1 MRWCGMDGRDKPRGM
16 RLLAGIAAAFAVTLA
31 MSGVLFAQDAPGPA
45 REWVNPDRDPKVAE
59 ALVTAAETGAQADL
73 AVIRHEDQGIRKP
86 DSILDLSCIWDMFDY
101 RGFDILYNP
110 GDALDRIL
118 NLARRRICSEARSVY
133 NRHIGRSLDAG
144 VFAGPVWRVPG
155 ASTRMVYGN
164 TLQDAGI
171 ERERFRRLFGGGG

>member
-1 MRWCGMDGRDKPRGM
+1 MRHWCMDGRDRSRM
-16 RLLAGIAAAFAVTLA
+16 TRLSAGIAAALLVALVMPGGLLA
-31 MSGVLFAQDAPGPA
+31 QGAPGPE
-45 REWVNPDRDPKVAE
+45 REWVNPDCDPQVAE
-59 ALVTAAETGAQADL
+59 ALVTAAEMGAQADL
-73 AVIRHEDQGIRKP
+73 AVIRHQDQGIRKP

-118 NLARRRICSEARSVY
+118 NLARRRICAEARSVY